1 MVTVDI
7 ELMAAFVLCNVFVID
22 DVVVVEG
29 GGGGAFL
36 AFCTA

>member
-7 ELMAAFVLCNVFVID
+7 ELMAVFVLCSVFVID
-22 DVVVVEG
+22 ADVVVDG